1 MSIMM
6 LIGGIMITIGGIRD
20 TGNDTVTLPSLIMVA
35 GAIFTFWGFYRIG
48 YLKAG
53 YDKLAKE
60 EKKSNIK
67 IIIFQ
72 CLETLVYLVITILG
86 LSLLL
91 NQNLTNRI
99 MNLMTGGFTIFSGVM
114 GVIYVIKHRA
124 ERRSFKWIFRTAL
137 TVVELVLGVIFIVLA
152 DSIVRAGFIVMGVIT
167 IIAGVIEVLSAL
179 TKESLEQT
187 LKDGKDILKALKDKI

>member
-137 TVVELVLGVIFIVLA
+137 NERLKNAT
-152 DSIVRAGFIVMGVIT
+152 GFYTLHVYP
-167 IIAGVIEVLSAL
+167 SFRRHAL
-179 TKESLEQT
+179 RQKHAPYNTET
-187 LKDGKDILKALKDKI
+187 